1 MKIPRI
7 RHTVSISNLGEDFS
21 DLEKMH
27 SSFEMINDVAVS
39 RIAVEKEE
47 KILKLIKKHPI
58 LRKTDRMVLLA
69 ALCSEKLSNHIDLNK
84 RLMINVGSSR
94 GATELWEKQYKNY
107 LELGK
112 TSPSTSPLSTQA
124 NISSVLASIITDS
137 NSKFNFDHSLTCST
151 GLAAI
156 ANALAW
162 LKADMADVV
171 IAGGS
176 EASITGFTLAQ
187 IQALGIHSKIPAN
200 DFPCR
205 PYNIEGENT
214 FVLGEGAG
222 LCLIDMCEKN
232 ELKSGD
238 IVIDSIGFSQITPP
252 SLTGI
257 HENGEPLLS
266 AMKNALAKL
275 ENKKIDLI
283 LSHAP
288 GTVKGDRSELTAIK
302 NIFGSKLPAVFSSKW
317 LTGHTYAAS
326 AMLSLNLAQQLF
338 NGTKIPQYPYN
349 NILPYLETK
358 KIQGIM
364 INATGFGG
372 NAISLIVS
380 SFTKK

>member
-7 RHTVSISNLGEDFS
+7 RHTVSISNLGKDFS
-21 DLEKMH
+21 RLEKMQ
-27 SSFEMINDVAVS
+27 SSFEMINEMPIS
-39 RIAVEKEE
+39 RIAVENENEIIELSE
-47 KILKLIKKHPI
+47 KYPI
-58 LRKTDRMVLLA
+58 LRKTDRMVNLA
-69 ALCSEKLSNHIDLNK
+69 ALCSEKLINYIDLSK
-84 RLMINVGSSR
+84 RIMINVGSSR
-94 GATELWEKQYKNY
+94 GATALWEKQYKSY
-107 LELGK
+107 LEVGK
-112 TSPSTSPLSTQA
+112 TSPSTSPLTTQA
-124 NISSVLASIITDS
+124 NVSSVLACIINDS
-137 NSKFNFDHSLTCST
+137 SSKFTFDHSLTCST

-162 LKADMADVV
+162 LKADMIDMV

-176 EASITGFTLAQ
+176 EASITNFTLAQ
-187 IQALGIHSKIPAN
+187 IKALGINSKIPAN

-222 LCLIDMCEKN
+222 LCLIDMCEKE

-257 HENGEPLLS
+257 YENGEPLLS
-266 AMKNALAKL
+266 SMKDALAKL
-275 ENKKIDLI
+275 ENKEIDLI

-288 GTVKGDRSELTAIK
+288 GTIKGDNSELMAIK
-302 NIFGSKLPAVFSSKW
+302 NIFRSKLPAVFSSKW

-338 NGTKIPQYPYN
+338 NGAKIPQYPYN
-349 NILPYLETK
+349 SFMPYVEAEK
-358 KIQGIM
+358 MQRIM

-380 SFTKK
+380 SFIKN